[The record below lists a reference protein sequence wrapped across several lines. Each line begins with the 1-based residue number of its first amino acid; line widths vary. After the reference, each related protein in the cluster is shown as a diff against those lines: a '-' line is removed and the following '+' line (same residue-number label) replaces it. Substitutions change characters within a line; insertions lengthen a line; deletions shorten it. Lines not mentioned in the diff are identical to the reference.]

1 MSQIGI
7 PGWTRSPIVGTHI
20 ASEPFVVAQ
29 QAPAKLMG
37 GGQDDR
43 VRQTQVAVTGPKL
56 RGPLGRLEHHRP
68 EDDVLGY
75 DGTELALVSW
85 VKSGS

>member
-1 MSQIGI
+1 
-7 PGWTRSPIVGTHI
+7 
-20 ASEPFVVAQ
+20 
-29 QAPAKLMG
+29 MG

-43 VRQTQVAVTGPKL
+43 VRQTQVAVTGRKL